1 MQVRSYKHLAAK
13 GVMIM
18 EAANTVGIKPP
29 IVAYKPQ
36 PFGDV
41 YLTLLAKSFNHIRHD
56 YDGDFHLGTF
66 EEGYILLRGFIPLH
80 THPDCGLNDMPIGAK
95 KSYSEIYELDRESVS
110 SRSEVRILI
119 CPTQDIGNL
128 SDEEAKSFVQ
138 KHASFMEPGRKYYCP
153 VGYSHS
159 VFRLSSHQSHNCCP
173 RIFMRKSITW

>member
-1 MQVRSYKHLAAK
+1 
-13 GVMIM
+13 M

-95 KSYSEIYELDRESVS
+95 KAYSEIYELDRESVS

-128 SDEEAKSFVQ
+128 S
-138 KHASFMEPGRKYYCP
+138 
-153 VGYSHS
+153 YSHS

-173 RIFMRKSITW
+173 RIFMRKSITWWNLGGSGRETYRPEPSPFFIAKLMLKTHIYSICQLNICQYL